1 MTDMAEG
8 GRNIPLRKEIPL
20 RKDRNFRW
28 LVFGGALSS
37 IGDQLT
43 MVALPWL
50 VLSLTRETWVLGTVL
65 LLIGLPKAA
74 FILLGGAIV
83 DRFSPKAVMLYSKCV
98 NGLILLLMAYLI
110 FNQQLSIPILC
121 GISFLLGIS
130 GAFSVPARSA
140 ILPAIVGRDRLEK
153 ANSFFMVLSQ
163 VTLIAGPLIAGVIL
177 GTVSETKIGNDN
189 AGSHALALLFGL
201 DGLTYVISTITLAL
215 VKYPSNIRS
224 QESGVLA
231 SIGQGLQAF
240 WRNTV
245 LRALI
250 FYVAIASCVVGGLLQ
265 LGLPVLV
272 RDSLLGGGDSFGY
285 LLAVSAFGATVGV
298 IISATN
304 LKLGGLSL
312 GVTFLLVD
320 MVVGFL
326 IMGLGSVHS
335 LSSAFAI
342 IFAMGL
348 LGGYIHVG
356 MISWVQ
362 RQVPPDLLGRMM
374 SIIIFVTMG
383 LVPISA
389 AIFGVLLKYVLVG
402 NLFII
407 VGLMLSV
414 IAAVGLTSKE
424 LRSIRRNVAQRPAA

>member
-50 VLSLTRETWVLGTVL
+50 VLSLTKETWVLGTVL

-240 WRNTV
+240 WLNTA
-245 LRALI
+245 LRTLI

-265 LGLPVLV
+265 LGLPILV
-272 RDSLLGGGDSFGY
+272 RDSLSGGGDSFGY
-285 LLAVSAFGATVGV
+285 LLAVSALGATIGV
-298 IISATN
+298 ILSATN
-304 LKLGGLSL
+304 LRLGGLSL
-312 GVTFLLVD
+312 GITFLFVD
-320 MVVGFL
+320 MCIGFL
-326 IMGLGSVHS
+326 IVGLGSVHS
-335 LSSAFAI
+335 LTSAFSI
-342 IFAMGL
+342 IFIMGL

-356 MISWVQ
+356 MISWIQ
-362 RQVPPDLLGRMM
+362 RQVPPELLGRMM

-389 AIFGVLLKYVLVG
+389 AIFGVLLKYVLVE
-402 NLFII
+402 NLFVL
-407 VGLMLSV
+407 VGMILSV
-414 IAAVGLTSKE
+414 IAVVGLSSKE
-424 LRSIRRNVAQRPAA
+424 LRSIQRNAAQCPAA